1 MKERC
6 DVTVDRTWDLEIINC
21 AILASKSKLQSTLY
35 CKAAKPEA
43 ATRLLWSRR
52 TREYICIRIMF

>member
-6 DVTVDRTWDLEIINC
+6 DVTVDRTWDLDLINC
-21 AILASKSKLQSTLY
+21 ASKSKLQSTLY
-35 CKAAKPEA
+35 YKATKTEA
-43 ATRLLWSRR
+43 VTRLLWSRR

>member
-35 CKAAKPEA
+35 CKATKP
-43 ATRLLWSRR
+43 
-52 TREYICIRIMF
+52 

>member
-6 DVTVDRTWDLEIINC
+6 DVTVDRTWDLELINF
-21 AILASKSKLQSTLY
+21 ASKSKLQSTLY
-35 CKAAKPEA
+35 CKTIKTEA
-43 ATRLLWSRR
+43 VTRLLWSRR